1 MKILVV
7 NAGSSSLKYQFIDMT
22 DESVIAKGI
31 CERIGG
37 DSEISHKTG
46 DIKFEAKMPMKN
58 HTDAFQCVIK
68 CLTEGETKAIDDFS
82 EISAIGHR
90 VVQGGSLFSK
100 SVLIDDDVIAGIES
114 INDLAPLHNPAH
126 IQAIRAC
133 IEVFGKEVPQV
144 AVFDTAFHQTMP
156 EKSFRYALPAKYYK
170 DYQVRRYGFHG
181 TSHRFVSGIMCD
193 ILGKTEGTKI
203 ITCHLGNGSSCSA
216 VQDGKVIDTTMGF
229 TPLAGVEMGTRC
241 GDVDPSAVLYIM
253 EKENLTPAQM
263 SDLLN
268 KKSGFLGVT
277 EGYSS
282 DSRDLESAIGEGP
295 DGEHYA
301 QARLAMDILVQ
312 QIKKVIGSYVA
323 EMNGVDAIVF
333 TAGIGENN
341 VALRKSV
348 LSNMEFL
355 GITVDEEANEKAF
368 RQSNIIKIS
377 GEDSKVLAY
386 VIPTNEEIVIA
397 RDTRDIAAAL

>member
-7 NAGSSSLKYQFIDMT
+7 NAGSSSLKYQFIDMA

-68 CLTEGETKAIDDFS
+68 CLTEGETKAIEDFS
-82 EISAIGHR
+82 EIAAIGHR

-156 EKSFRYALPAKYYK
+156 EKSFRYALPAKYYN
-170 DYQVRRYGFHG
+170 DYKVRRYGFHG

-312 QIKKVIGSYVA
+312 QIKKIIGSYAA

-348 LSNMEFL
+348 LSDMEFL
-355 GITVDEEANEKAF
+355 GITVDDEANKKAF
-368 RQSNIIKIS
+368 RQGNIIKIS

>member
-7 NAGSSSLKYQFIDMT
+7 NAGSSSLKYQFIDMA

-68 CLTEGETKAIDDFS
+68 CLTEGETKAIEDFS
-82 EISAIGHR
+82 EIAAIGHR

-156 EKSFRYALPAKYYK
+156 EKSFRYALPAKYYN
-170 DYQVRRYGFHG
+170 DYKVRRYGFHG

-253 EKENLTPAQM
+253 EKENLTPGQM

-282 DSRDLESAIGEGP
+282 DSRDLDSAIGEGP

-312 QIKKVIGSYVA
+312 QIKKIIGSYAA
-323 EMNGVDAIVF
+323 EMNGGDAIVF

-348 LSNMEFL
+348 LSDMEFL
-355 GITVDEEANEKAF
+355 GITVDDEANKKAF
-368 RQSNIIKIS
+368 RQGNIIKIS

>member
-7 NAGSSSLKYQFIDMT
+7 NAGSSSLKYQFIDMA

-68 CLTEGETKAIDDFS
+68 CLTEGETKAIEDFS
-82 EISAIGHR
+82 EIAAIGHR

-156 EKSFRYALPAKYYK
+156 EKSFRYALPAKYYN
-170 DYQVRRYGFHG
+170 DYKVRRYGFHG

-253 EKENLTPAQM
+253 EKENLTPGQM

-312 QIKKVIGSYVA
+312 QIKKIIGSYAA

-348 LSNMEFL
+348 LSDMEFL
-355 GITVDEEANEKAF
+355 GITVDDEANKKAF
-368 RQSNIIKIS
+368 RQGNIIKIS